1 MRKKLFKWFQIL
13 ISLLFVYL
21 FLNKIKLGDLST
33 YLINI
38 KWNYVLISML
48 LYMVSQFISSIRLR
62 VILNHFSL
70 PILFSTCNKLYLLG
84 MFYNFFLPGGIG
96 GDAVIALILKKK
108 YSWKLKSL
116 AKCLILARLIGLTAL
131 VSIIFIIEQ
140 GQFFFFNDI
149 TRILFFFT
157 IPIVSFYVLNYFF
170 KTEKIYLK
178 TLFMSYAVQFFQ
190 LFCVFFILKA
200 LSIPLTLTLSLLT
213 IFLLSALA
221 SVVSFAGIGVRE
233 YLFMLSGDY
242 LNTSVEMTASVGIT
256 FTLIAAIISFF
267 GLYYVVF
274 QKKI

>member
-1 MRKKLFKWFQIL
+1 
-13 ISLLFVYL
+13 
-21 FLNKIKLGDLST
+21 
-33 YLINI
+33 
-38 KWNYVLISML
+38 
-48 LYMVSQFISSIRLR
+48 
-62 VILNHFSL
+62 
-70 PILFSTCNKLYLLG
+70 
-84 MFYNFFLPGGIG
+84 
-96 GDAVIALILKKK
+96 
-108 YSWKLKSL
+108 
-116 AKCLILARLIGLTAL
+116 
-131 VSIIFIIEQ
+131 
-140 GQFFFFNDI
+140 
-149 TRILFFFT
+149 
-157 IPIVSFYVLNYFF
+157 
-170 KTEKIYLK
+170 
-178 TLFMSYAVQFFQ
+178 MSYAVQFFQ